1 MINGNTEFL
10 LRTKA
15 AHSEE
20 HIEDEDAPIFL
31 RFVNLLI
38 NDAIF
43 LLDEALGYMKQI
55 GEQQAQREEW
65 ARLPPQERAEAEGQ
79 YHHMGRLARY
89 HNIMGKETIEMLD
102 RLSAKISAVFTHPTM
117 VDRIAAMLN
126 YFLKQLVGPDRKSFK
141 VQNIESYEFR

>member
-1 MINGNTEFL
+1 MNHSVCQLRITCCPCVINGNTEFL

-55 GEQQAQREEW
+55 GEQQAQKEEW
-65 ARLPPQERAEAEGQ
+65 ARLPPQVGIAQTQLTRV
-79 YHHMGRLARY
+79 MRLPLLKTLMNYIVTHKSRV
-89 HNIMGKETIEMLD
+89 ILLIKFTSKMT
-102 RLSAKISAVFTHPTM
+102 RVFLSPK
-117 VDRIAAMLN
+117 
-126 YFLKQLVGPDRKSFK
+126 
-141 VQNIESYEFR
+141 